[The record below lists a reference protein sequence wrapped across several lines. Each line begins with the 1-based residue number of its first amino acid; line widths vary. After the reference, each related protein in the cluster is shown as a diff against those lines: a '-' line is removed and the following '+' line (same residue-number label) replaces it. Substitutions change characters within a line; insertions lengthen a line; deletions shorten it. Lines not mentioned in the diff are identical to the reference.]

1 METQRL
7 LLHKYEPRRLDDF
20 EQNDIVQILKKF
32 IEIDMINILF
42 VSKQSN
48 GKTTFIKAIINEYYK
63 GETEHILFIN
73 NVKDHGVSYYK
84 NEVKHFCKSP
94 SSRKKM
100 IVLDDF
106 DYMSE
111 QNQQIF
117 KNIIEKFNLHYII
130 SCSNPQKVL
139 LNIQSLMN
147 IIEIKKMPQ
156 ENMLNI
162 YNKIK
167 TSEKIDICEEVD
179 NYITDTNVNQMINNL
194 EKYYLMDTKITL
206 DIAKQSSSDIKPS
219 IFQNYLTELKNKNLN
234 KCIEIFYN
242 LHNNGYSVID
252 ILYNFYNFMKN
263 EDLPETL
270 KYDLIPYISK
280 YINIFHN
287 IHEDIIELALFTNN
301 ILSKI

>member
-7 LLHKYEPRRLDDF
+7 LLHKYEPKCLDDF
-20 EQNDIVQILKKF
+20 EQKDIVTLLKKF
-32 IEIDMINILF
+32 IEIDIIKILF

-63 GETEHILFIN
+63 GETEHVLFIN
-73 NVKDHGVSYYK
+73 NVKEYGVSYYK
-84 NEVKHFCKSP
+84 NEVKHFCKTP

-106 DYMSE
+106 DYMNE

-147 IIEIKKMPQ
+147 IIEIKKMPR

-162 YNKIK
+162 YNRIK
-167 TSEKIDICEEVD
+167 MEEDLDICEEVE
-179 NYITDTNVNQMINNL
+179 NYIIDTNVNQMINNM
-194 EKYYLMDTKITL
+194 EKYILMDTKITL
-206 DIAKQSSSDIKPS
+206 EIAKQSSSDIKAS
-219 IFQNYLTELKNKNLN
+219 IFENYLHELKNKNLN
-234 KCIEIFYN
+234 ACIAIFYN
-242 LHNNGYSVID
+242 LHGDGYSVID
-252 ILYNFYNFMKN
+252 ILYNFYNFIKN
-263 EDLPETL
+263 EDLPDTF
-270 KYDLIPYISK
+270 KYNLIPYISK
-280 YINIFHN
+280 YINNFHN

-301 ILSKI
+301 ILKL

>member
-7 LLHKYEPRRLDDF
+7 LLHKYEPKYLDDF
-20 EQNDIVQILKKF
+20 EQKDIVEILKKF
-32 IEIDMINILF
+32 IEIDIIKILF

-63 GETEHILFIN
+63 GETEHVLFIN
-73 NVKDHGVSYYK
+73 NVKEYGVSYYK
-84 NEVKHFCKSP
+84 NEVKHFCKTP

-106 DYMSE
+106 DYMNE

-147 IIEIKKMPQ
+147 IIEIKKMPR

-162 YNKIK
+162 YNRIK
-167 TSEKIDICEEVD
+167 MEEDLDICEEVE
-179 NYITDTNVNQMINNL
+179 NYIIETNVNQMINNM
-194 EKYYLMDTKITL
+194 EKYILMDTKITL
-206 DIAKQSSSDIKPS
+206 EIAKQSSSDIKAS
-219 IFQNYLTELKNKNLN
+219 IFENYLHELKNKNLN
-234 KCIEIFYN
+234 ACIEIFYN
-242 LHNNGYSVID
+242 LHGDGYSVID
-252 ILYNFYNFMKN
+252 ILYNFYNFIKN
-263 EDLPETL
+263 ENLPETF
-270 KYDLIPYISK
+270 KYNLIPYISK
-280 YINIFHN
+280 YINNFHN

-301 ILSKI
+301 ILKI

>member
-7 LLHKYEPRRLDDF
+7 LLHKYEPKCLDDF
-20 EQNDIVQILKKF
+20 EQKDIVTLLKKF
-32 IEIDMINILF
+32 IEIDIIKILF

-63 GETEHILFIN
+63 GETEHVLFIN
-73 NVKDHGVSYYK
+73 NVKEYGVSYYK
-84 NEVKHFCKSP
+84 NEVKHFCKTP

-106 DYMSE
+106 DYMNE

-147 IIEIKKMPQ
+147 IIEIKKMPR

-162 YNKIK
+162 YNRIK
-167 TSEKIDICEEVD
+167 MEEDLDICEEVE
-179 NYITDTNVNQMINNL
+179 NYIIDTNVNQMINNM
-194 EKYYLMDTKITL
+194 EKYILMDTKITL
-206 DIAKQSSSDIKPS
+206 EIAKQSSSDIKAS
-219 IFQNYLTELKNKNLN
+219 IFENYLHELKNKNLN
-234 KCIEIFYN
+234 ACIAIFYN
-242 LHNNGYSVID
+242 LHGDGYSVID
-252 ILYNFYNFMKN
+252 ILYNFYNFIKN
-263 EDLPETL
+263 EDLPDTF
-270 KYDLIPYISK
+270 KYNLIPYISK
-280 YINIFHN
+280 YINNFHN

-301 ILSKI
+301 ILKI